1 MNKQMHRLVFDRR
14 RGMRVP
20 AAEHVRGVGKA
31 AGGQTRAV
39 AAACAAVAVT
49 LLAQEDAQAARSLA
63 AAMQNAN
70 AAWANRSNPGA
81 MVPVLS
87 ESRQG
92 ENHGVFSYTKD
103 TSGKRAVVSADTKQ
117 VIINWDSYNL
127 ASGYTLQYV
136 LQDKGSALNKI
147 WDLNPSVIFGSIVSN
162 GEVILENQ
170 NAGFIFGSGAR
181 VETSRFVATALS
193 LSKET
198 FLRGIRNSGGDGELD
213 SYRALGSSADT
224 ATYVDANGQTQLKG
238 IRIERGAEIK
248 ALAGGDVLMAAPA
261 IYNEGRI
268 ETPKGQT
275 ILAAGQKVYL
285 MSTKADQ
292 TQRGLVVAVD
302 AFNPVGDAPE
312 GLNVVEQAESR
323 AYSVDNNGQ
332 IESRVNAIVAEKGS
346 INLVGMAIR
355 QNGLLSATTAVKG
368 ENGEISLVASKT
380 VAVASQYWVG
390 MSPTGDELL
399 TSNEYRPVAAQLGSI
414 EFGAESRTEVMP
426 STDAKETQLDK
437 DIFLRSTIEAKAA
450 DLTVR
455 SGAQIKAP
463 SGNIE
468 LLAAESTL
476 DASGN
481 PTYMLGNNGQLPTQ
495 DSSRLVIEQG
505 AQIDVSGLRDVTL
518 SMSRNQMANRVF
530 KSELADQPLQRD
542 GVLYRQTLQFDA
554 RNPINVANVKGFYE
568 GIQRDARERSTVG
581 GNVSIIG
588 SGAVSVQGASI
599 NVSGGRITYEDGALK
614 TSLLRKGDRIVTLD
628 QAKSGDRYDELYN
641 STSGN
646 GKSVAGFEQGFDA
659 GSLTLSAGQALAMD
673 LSGVRG
679 DVVVGLLQRTGQRTK
694 DEYTRSRTG
703 PALGRPNALTDNPH
717 LYASLRPQGF
727 TLNIG
732 SRFGDKG
739 SEKPHMSQV
748 SVGGDALPGVDLAVN
763 QLKQS
768 GLSTLNL
775 AADAVNLAKEAS
787 LNLGAEGSLTVLAQN
802 ALTMDASVR
811 AAGGAVTLKS
821 ETDTITVG
829 EHANMDVSGE
839 LLDLQGNPTRNGD
852 VLVVNGGKVTV
863 SAGKSLLMAQGSA
876 INVSAG
882 VTRSQTGVVTKG
894 AAGTIDLAINGD
906 VLRTVE
912 VSGLPPTD
920 GAEPRSIQALPQ
932 DGLLALGGR
941 LSGFGFDSGGTLK
954 ISGLRSVTLQNL
966 ADNGQST
973 SADLAL
979 DQRFFEDNGFTSFN
993 LKSVGDIRVK
1003 SGLDFKPMVK
1013 SYVAN
1018 FRAVRGAAGSV
1029 GPVVIQTLGQ
1039 GLRSGVKLDL
1049 SNTGR
1054 PYWTYDKGAVQGQNE
1069 FARIHV
1075 EEGATV
1081 DVGAGGR
1088 IGLTSAGQV
1097 AVAGTLR
1104 AQGGEVAL
1112 AVSGARGAVYGPS
1125 DETTKIGYDPMG
1137 YVADQGIVVAGTG
1150 KIDVSGVVK
1159 TSVLS
1164 GTRLAGDVLGGGRV
1178 TFNGGV
1184 DGAVRGRVIL
1194 ERGSEINVSGKKGE
1208 ITMANGVNAQISRGA
1223 GSVSINTADGF
1234 VAAGTLIANRPDES
1248 VAGGQ
1253 FYASVSREG
1262 KTDEYG
1268 SSLGGIAYPDVTE
1281 RRIDVLAKA
1290 DDITDNLK
1298 QGYGRGV
1305 IGADTLNGSGFD
1317 RVHLRA
1323 DQSIGLTDGASI
1335 QAADRQ
1341 PAMRSVTL
1349 NTRAIEVS
1357 GSGERL
1363 IQASHVALGDVD
1375 LMGLQGGVA
1384 VVETPSASGTTD
1396 LRVNAGLIEVH
1407 GHSAIRGA
1415 QSTTLDATLSASH
1428 QVGSRRDGEIRFV
1441 GRALSGSERN
1451 KLTGKL
1457 NFENDLTMR
1466 AGQVYATTL
1475 SDFKVEGKADQSR
1488 LTIEAP
1494 AQGSAS
1500 QTPLSALAKL
1510 TLQAHDVVVKGVVRQ
1525 PFGAITIRSTEGV
1538 PHLVDGSELSVSG
1551 DGVKVPVGSMVNKTQ
1566 WVYKTDGINAGQAVD
1581 TTNTD
1586 VSILNGQSIDKGI
1599 LVEGKGLKID
1609 SQSNLLAQAG
1619 GDLLTW
1625 EFQAGV
1631 GGSQDALAQPNVY
1644 AVLPGYTYDFAPHDT
1659 EILNSQK
1666 LLGTTWAAGD
1676 QIEVKVDTAVLKAGR
1691 YTLLPARYA
1700 LLPGAVR
1707 VSVGPAGVAGNQVV
1721 TQRDDGSV
1729 VVSGYKTNVGTQ
1741 INGGNDGRLTLILE
1755 SESTFRAK
1763 SDLSVTTVSDFLK
1776 QQAKKMG
1783 ETVMV
1788 NPGDAGR
1795 VSLASTDSS
1804 FDWAANYNLQG
1815 KDGLAGGQFDL
1826 SMDKMVVLSK
1836 DLSLTKDQLD
1846 AGYHVV
1852 DMDALNATGAD
1863 SILLGGTRHGSAR
1876 KASLNEDKASSVIIG
1891 TDLAAKELIVVAS
1904 GDVTVNDGVT
1914 IQAGQSNQLIDKT
1927 LNLTGNGAALMVS
1940 DQVATNITRTGST
1953 AQGDL
1958 NFGRNVTLRGASVQ
1972 MDSANQVTGAA
1983 GVLVEVDTLGVGAKK
1998 VVLGTETARPDALTL
2013 GDSALQRKEL
2023 QVRAYDRIELAA
2035 GKTLGQTG
2043 AGGVPALQKLVLDAP
2058 VIAGEATAVDGQ
2070 TTTIRAQSVA
2080 LRNTSGS
2087 APEASAS
2094 SQATWVVETS
2104 PAIKDATAVGITLG
2118 EGQQR
2123 LAFKQVNLKSTGDVV
2138 MEGEGTLSVQKN
2150 LTIEAAR
2157 VTARS
2162 GANYKLEAEK
2172 GLVHI
2177 QQADAAQARTL
2188 NDVVGSGAKLT
2199 VDALRVIQSGTV
2211 ELASGHIEFNAK
2223 GDGSDLASIV
2233 FDEGSKTSVAGWQ
2246 AEQNGQVVAVAPGGL
2261 ITAKAESGAIEWL
2274 GELDA
2279 HVPDTGKLTQVGVA
2293 AGQVVLSTPA
2303 TDGGLKVGSNASI
2316 KGQAATDALSGSLA
2330 VDAFVLRG
2338 ETDTDNALGMI
2349 ADKLRD
2355 GGVFREVAIRDR
2367 SDDLVLNKNLKA
2379 DRVVLSADAGDLTVA
2394 ANVVIDAAAERGGF
2408 VKLAA
2413 GQDLTVK
2420 SGAVI
2425 RVDSDVQSGANGGDV
2440 LLSSTNGQVRLEAG
2454 STISAKGDDAQDGR
2468 VVVRAKAEKLQD
2480 GGQLQA
2486 TVTAGEY
2493 YAEAVQ
2499 AYDIVAG
2506 DAAFL
2511 QTSKVESTGKITKV
2525 EIVGKD
2531 PKNAKNLIVR
2541 TSTGDGVKIER
2552 KVVKIDPVT
2561 GLKTESVELVS
2572 FGFKDGVKP
2581 TTSDK
2586 SVVATSN
2593 PKAELKFS
2601 TPASVVTTSTIES
2614 DKVMVAAVDV
2624 FEQANT
2630 MVADKAAWMDRLGMS
2645 ASGASK
2651 VDIRAGLELRSKT
2664 DINLTEDWDLSR
2676 SAHAGASPI
2685 FLTLR
2690 AQNDI
2695 HVNGWL
2701 SDGFNGVK
2709 RSETATPTSLKG
2721 EGSSF
2726 RLVAGADLLAADV
2739 MQTTALQAGSLT
2751 IAGGKG
2757 IRTTSGS
2764 IELGASDNITL
2775 QPGKNDAEAQAVVYV
2790 AGLADADSPRGTA
2803 WQQFT
2808 HHGGR
2813 LELDAGGSVIAP
2825 AALQGFGNWFLHT
2838 GSGNSDLAW
2847 ASSFDAFRQGVGSM
2861 GGGNVRVEAGQDIVN
2876 LGVVAPTSGVATKAN
2891 GVVTQTVAN
2900 GGDILVRAGRD
2911 IKGGMMFLGKGRG
2924 VLEAGNS
2931 VTLGDARKGAKTES
2945 DAVAPVLGLMD
2956 GQWRVQ
2962 ARDDVKIGYIYNPT
2976 ALNGT
2981 SKATKDARVSS
2992 EKSGSFVSYSDQSAV
3007 ALSSA
3012 GSDVTLLSDNWRRS
3026 GADGLL
3032 DLHSLVANG
3041 DQLKSSSADSPALKL
3056 LPATLEASAFG
3067 GDVVW
3072 EGSPSALILVPSS
3085 QGSLKLYARDD
3096 VKLQRLELRMLDQA
3110 ASGDMSSA
3118 LKDKSVDWV
3127 KAVSTSPGGLAYVP
3141 SGLHANDLQGSSVVA
3156 GRDVLFESDSALNL
3170 AEALRLQAG
3179 RDINSPEVIVVHND
3193 AADVS
3198 RIDAGRNLIGV
3209 FKDSHVTAT
3218 ESKSRG
3224 RIVLIGSGE
3233 LRVSAGQSLD
3243 LRNAAG
3249 IEATG
3254 PDAKL
3259 VVSAGTAAKVDV
3271 NGLVG
3276 AFFDK
3281 DEQARQDLVAYVQS
3295 VLHVKGINY
3304 EQALAYYREMTPE
3317 HQLDFAKHQLVLPA
3331 FAREYV
3337 QPSAQTDQ
3345 VWSVV
3350 AQSRGVSASNQSGPD
3365 YQAYLDA
3372 QAQLI
3377 SYVKT
3382 NAGQAL
3388 GADLTFDRALSLY
3401 QAMSPAKRAEFVDK
3415 RASVPVDMAMAFL
3428 AVDPKLSYTQA
3439 WADLVAKQPLGR
3451 QVAVDDYSSEL
3462 FQRFV
3467 QDVVLKEVQRV
3478 GSVATAVADS
3488 SNDTFN
3494 ARRKDVRQAIWAQI
3508 DHMST
3513 LAGVST
3519 GFDFSGDLN
3528 LAWSKVHTLGRSG
3541 IGKGGIDL
3549 WAPGGAVQV
3558 GPETATEADKK
3569 QSGFRGIAT
3578 YGGGDVRSYSAG
3590 DFQVASQKVHIVG
3603 SGDMVLYSSR
3613 ANIDSGRGSNTSVTL
3628 PPKNA
3633 KPDGYGG
3640 YTWEVG
3646 ETTVGSGMAIFVDK
3660 SGRREGKISL
3670 LAPNGEVRALDA
3682 YVDAPTVDLAGPVL
3696 GADNFKGGVAGS
3708 TPPPAISLNLS
3719 INTGTGAETAA
3730 GQSQVAAADK
3740 AKNKRDR
3747 SSLITVDVLGM
3758 GELDAPA
3765 AGEATGSTSAASKP
3779 NNQDCDASKG
3789 NRCTK

>member
-92 ENHGVFSYTKD
+92 ENHGVFSYTQD

-117 VIINWDSYNL
+117 VVINWDSYNL

-193 LSKET
+193 LTKET
-198 FLRGIRNSGGDGELD
+198 FLRGIRNLAGDGVLD
-213 SYRALGSSADT
+213 GYRALGSSADT

-285 MSTKADQ
+285 MSTKVDQ

-302 AFNPVGDAPE
+302 AFTPAGDAPE

-368 ENGEISLVASKT
+368 ENGEISLIASKT
-380 VAVASQYWVG
+380 AAMASQYWVG

-414 EFGAESRTEVMP
+414 EFGTESRTEVMP

-455 SGAQIKAP
+455 SGAQIKAS

-505 AQIDVSGLRDVTL
+505 AQIDASGLRDVTL
-518 SMSRNQMANRVF
+518 SMSRNQIANRVF

-568 GIQRDARERSTVG
+568 GIQRDAREWSTVG

-628 QAKSGDRYDELYN
+628 QAKPGDRYDELYN
-641 STSGN
+641 SDSGN

-659 GSLTLSAGQALAMD
+659 GSLILSAGQTLAMD
-673 LSGVRG
+673 LSGVKG
-679 DVVVGLLQRTGQRTK
+679 DVVVGVLQRTGQRTK

-727 TLNIG
+727 TLNVG

-768 GLSTLNL
+768 GLATLNL

-787 LNLGAEGSLTVLAQN
+787 LNLGAEGGLTVLAQN

-839 LLDLQGNPTRNGD
+839 LLDQQGNPARNRD

-863 SAGKSLLMAQGSA
+863 SAGKSLLMAQGSS

-912 VSGLPPTD
+912 VVALPPTE
-920 GAEPRSIQALPQ
+920 GAAERSIQALPQ

-954 ISGLRSVTLQNL
+954 IGGLRTITLQNL
-966 ADNGQST
+966 ADNGQSA
-973 SADLAL
+973 SADLTL

-1104 AQGGEVAL
+1104 AQGGDVAL
-1112 AVSGARGAVYGPS
+1112 AVSGSRGAVYGPS
-1125 DETTKIGYDPMG
+1125 DEATKIGYDPMG
-1137 YVADQGIVVAGTG
+1137 YVADQGIVVTGSG
-1150 KIDVSGVVK
+1150 KIDVSGVAK

-1178 TFNGGV
+1178 SFNGGR
-1184 DGAVRGRVIL
+1184 DDAVRGRVIL

-1208 ITMANGVNAQISRGA
+1208 ITMANGVNTQISRGA

-1234 VAAGTLIANRPDES
+1234 VAAGTLVANRPDES

-1268 SSLGGIAYPDVTE
+1268 SSLGGIAYPDVAE

-1305 IGADTLNGSGFD
+1305 VGADTLNGSGFD

-1323 DQSIGLTDGASI
+1323 DQAIGLTDGASI

-1357 GSGERL
+1357 GSGQRL
-1363 IQASHVALGDVD
+1363 VQASHVALGDVD
-1375 LMGLQGGVA
+1375 LKGLQGGNA
-1384 VVETPSASGTTD
+1384 VVETASASGAID

-1441 GRALSGSERN
+1441 GRALSSGEQN

-1457 NFENDLTMR
+1457 NFENDLTLR

-1475 SDFKVEGKADQSR
+1475 SEFKVEGKADQSS
-1488 LTIEAP
+1488 LSIEAP
-1494 AQGSAS
+1494 ARGSTS

-1551 DGVKVPVGSMVNKTQ
+1551 DGMKVPVGSMVNKTQ
-1566 WVYKTDGINAGQAVD
+1566 WVYKTDGIAAGQAVD
-1581 TTNTD
+1581 TSVQT

-1625 EFQAGV
+1625 EFQSGV

-1666 LLGTTWAAGD
+1666 LLGTAWAAGD
-1676 QIEVKVDTAVLKAGR
+1676 QIEVKVDTGVLKAGR

-1707 VSVGPAGVAGNQVV
+1707 VSVGPAGAAGNQVV

-1729 VVSGYKTNVGTQ
+1729 VVSGYKTHAGTQ
-1741 INGGNDGRLTLILE
+1741 INGGNDARLTLILE
-1755 SESTFRAK
+1755 SEATFRAK
-1763 SDLSVTTVSDFLK
+1763 SDLSVTTVSDLLK
-1776 QQAKKMG
+1776 QQAKKLG
-1783 ETVMV
+1783 DAVVV

-1795 VSLASTDSS
+1795 VSLASTDAS

-1836 DLSLTKDQLD
+1836 DLSLTKDQID

-1852 DMDALNATGAD
+1852 DMDALNATGAE
-1863 SILLGGTRHGSAR
+1863 SILLGGTREGSAR
-1876 KASLNEDKASSVIIG
+1876 SASLKEDKASSVIVG
-1891 TDLAAKELIVVAS
+1891 SNLSAKELIVVAS

-1914 IQAGQSNQLIDKT
+1914 IQAGLSSQPIAKT
-1927 LNLTGNGAALMVS
+1927 LTLTGNGAALMVS
-1940 DQVATNITRTGST
+1940 DQAATNITRTGST
-1953 AQGDL
+1953 GQGDL

-1983 GVLVEVDTLGVGAKK
+1983 GVLVEADTLGVGAKK
-1998 VVLGTETARPDALTL
+1998 VVLGTESARPDALTL

-2199 VDALRVIQSGTV
+2199 VDALRVIQSGAV

-2246 AEQNGQVVAVAPGGL
+2246 SKQNGQVVAVAPGGL
-2261 ITAKAESGAIEWL
+2261 IKAKAESGAIEWL
-2274 GELDA
+2274 GELDV
-2279 HVPDTGKLTQVGVA
+2279 HVPDTGMVTQVGVA

-2303 TDGGLKVGSNASI
+2303 TDGGLRVGSNASI

-2330 VDAFVLRG
+2330 VDAFKLRG

-2440 LLSSTNGQVRLEAG
+2440 LLSSTNGHVRLEAG

-2499 AYDIVAG
+2499 FYDVA
-2506 DAAFL
+2506 
-2511 QTSKVESTGKITKV
+2511 ES
-2525 EIVGKD
+2525 
-2531 PKNAKNLIVR
+2531 NAVLVR
-2541 TSTGDGVKIER
+2541 ANKLMV
-2552 KVVKIDPVT
+2552 
-2561 GLKTESVELVS
+2561 
-2572 FGFKDGVKP
+2572 
-2581 TTSDK
+2581 
-2586 SVVATSN
+2586 
-2593 PKAELKFS
+2593 
-2601 TPASVVTTSTIES
+2601 ASV
-2614 DKVMVAAVDV
+2614 DV
-2624 FEQANT
+2624 LDRANK
-2630 MVADKAAWMDRLGMS
+2630 MLDGKASLMDRLGMS
-2645 ASGASK
+2645 ASGANK
-2651 VDIRAGLELRSKT
+2651 VDIRAGVEVRSKS
-2664 DINLTEDWDLSR
+2664 DINLTEDWDLSLSGR
-2676 SAHAGASPI
+2676 AGGAPI

-2701 SDGFNGVK
+2701 SDGFTGVK
-2709 RSETATPTSLKG
+2709 RSETATPTALKG

-2739 MQTTALQAGSLT
+2739 MQTSAVHAGSLT

-2764 IELGASDNITL
+2764 IELAASDNITL

-2790 AGLADADSPRGTA
+2790 AGLADMASRGGTK

-2931 VTLGDARKGAKTES
+2931 VNLGDARKGATTER

-2962 ARDDVKIGYIYNPT
+2962 GRDQVKIGYIYNPT

-2992 EKSGSFVSYSDQSAV
+2992 EKSGSFVSYTDQSAV

-3012 GSDVTLLSDNWRRS
+3012 GSRVTLQSDNWRRS
-3026 GADGLL
+3026 GSDGLL
-3032 DLHSLVANG
+3032 ALHGLVPNG
-3041 DQLKSSSADSPALKL
+3041 DQLKILSNAPDGLAALKL
-3056 LPATLEASAFG
+3056 LPATVEASAFG

-3072 EGSPSALILVPSS
+3072 EGSPSALVLAPSS
-3085 QGSLKLYARDD
+3085 QGNLKLYARDD
-3096 VKLQRLELRMLDQA
+3096 VRLQNLELRMLDKA
-3110 ASGDMSSA
+3110 DAGEMVSS

-3156 GRDVLFESDSALNL
+3156 GRDVLFESGSALNV
-3170 AEALRLQAG
+3170 AEALALQAG
-3179 RDINSPEVIVVHND
+3179 RDIVTPELVVVHND

-3198 RIDAGRNLIGV
+3198 RIEAGRNLIGV
-3209 FKDSHVTAT
+3209 FDTSLVGAV
-3218 ESKSRG
+3218 SKRLG
-3224 RIVLIGSGE
+3224 RMSLLGSGE
-3233 LRVSAGQSLD
+3233 MRVSAGQSLD

-3304 EQALAYYREMTPE
+3304 EQSLAYYREMTPE

-3528 LAWSKVHTLGRSG
+3528 LAWSKVHTLGRSC

-3558 GPETATEADKK
+3558 GPETATEADKQ

-3603 SGDMVLYSSR
+3603 SGDMVLYSSK

-3628 PPKNA
+3628 PPKSA

-3660 SGRREGKISL
+3660 TGRREGKISL

-3765 AGEATGSTSAASKP
+3765 AGEATGSTRAASKA
-3779 NNQDCDASKG
+3779 NNQDCDASNG

>member
-117 VIINWDSYNL
+117 VVINWDSYNL

-136 LQDKGSALNKI
+136 LQEKGSALNKI

-198 FLRGIRNSGGDGELD
+198 FLRGIRNPAEGGELD
-213 SYRALGSSADT
+213 GYRALGSSADT

-302 AFNPVGDAPE
+302 AFNPVGDAPAPE

-368 ENGEISLVASKT
+368 ENGEISLVASKS
-380 VAVASQYWVG
+380 VVRGLQYWVG
-390 MSPTGDELL
+390 MSPTGDELPA
-399 TSNEYRPVAAQLGSI
+399 SNEYRPVAAQLGSI

-437 DIFLRSTIEAKAA
+437 DIFLRSTIQAKAA

-468 LLAAESTL
+468 LLAAESTR
-476 DASGN
+476 DASDS
-481 PTYMLGNNGQLPTQ
+481 PTYMLGNSGQSPTQ

-505 AQIDVSGLRDVTL
+505 AQIDASGLRNVTL

-554 RNPINVANVKGFYE
+554 RNPINAANVKGFYE
-568 GIQRDARERSTVG
+568 GIQRDAREWSTVG

-588 SGAVSVQGASI
+588 SGSVSVQGASI

-628 QAKSGDRYDELYN
+628 QAKPGDRYDELYN
-641 STSGN
+641 SASGN
-646 GKSVAGFEQGFDA
+646 GKSVAGFAQGFDA

-679 DVVVGLLQRTGQRTK
+679 DVVVGLMQRTGQRTK
-694 DEYTRSRTG
+694 DEYTRSRMG

-732 SRFGDKG
+732 SRFGEKG
-739 SEKPHMSQV
+739 SEKPHLSQV

-768 GLSTLNL
+768 GLATLNL
-775 AADAVNLAKEAS
+775 AADAVNLAKDAS

-811 AAGGAVTLKS
+811 AAGGTVTLKS

-894 AAGTIDLAINGD
+894 TAGTIDLAINGD
-906 VLRTVE
+906 VSRTVE
-912 VSGLPPTD
+912 VSALPPTE
-920 GAEPRSIQALPQ
+920 GAAQRSVQALPQ

-941 LSGFGFDSGGTLK
+941 LSGFGFESGGTLK

-973 SADLAL
+973 RADLAL

-1003 SGLDFKPMVK
+1003 SGMDFKPMVK

-1075 EEGATV
+1075 EAGAVV

-1112 AVSGARGAVYGPS
+1112 AVSGARGAVHGPS
-1125 DETTKIGYDPMG
+1125 DEATKIGYDPMG

-1150 KIDVSGVVK
+1150 RIDVSGVVK

-1178 TFNGGV
+1178 IFNGGV

-1194 ERGSEINVSGKKGE
+1194 ESGSEINVSGKKGE

-1223 GSVSINTADGF
+1223 GSVSINTSDGF
-1234 VAAGTLIANRPDES
+1234 VAAGTLVANRPDES

-1262 KTDEYG
+1262 KTDEFG
-1268 SSLGGIAYPDVTE
+1268 SSLGGIAYPDVAE

-1323 DQSIGLTDGASI
+1323 DQAIGLTDGASI

-1363 IQASHVALGDVD
+1363 VQASHVALGDVD
-1375 LMGLQGGVA
+1375 LMGLQGGVD

-1666 LLGTTWAAGD
+1666 LLGTAWAAGD

-1729 VVSGYKTNVGTQ
+1729 VVSGYKTNAGTQ

-1776 QQAKKMG
+1776 QQAKKLG
-1783 ETVMV
+1783 ETVLV

-1876 KASLNEDKASSVIIG
+1876 NASLNEAKASSVIIG

-1914 IQAGQSNQLIDKT
+1914 IQAGRSNQPIDKT

-1940 DQVATNITRTGST
+1940 DQAATNITRTGST
-1953 AQGDL
+1953 RQGDL

-1983 GVLVEVDTLGVGAKK
+1983 GVLVEADTLGVGANK

-2035 GKTLGQTG
+2035 GKTLGQTS
-2043 AGGVPALQKLVLDAP
+2043 AGGAPALQKLVLDAP
-2058 VIAGEATAVDGQ
+2058 VIAGEASAVDGQ
-2070 TTTIRAQSVA
+2070 TTTIRAQSLA
-2080 LRNTSGS
+2080 LRNTSQR

-2094 SQATWVVETS
+2094 SEATWVVETS

-2138 MEGEGTLSVQKN
+2138 MAGEGTLSVQKN

-2223 GDGSDLASIV
+2223 GDGSDLASVV

-2246 AEQNGQVVAVAPGGL
+2246 SKQNGQVGAVAPGGL
-2261 ITAKAESGAIEWL
+2261 IKAKAESGAIEWL
-2274 GELDA
+2274 GELDV

-2330 VDAFVLRG
+2330 VDAFKLRG

-2394 ANVVIDAAAERGGF
+2394 ANVVIDATAERGGF

-2413 GQDLTVK
+2413 GKDLTLK

-2425 RVDSDVQSGANGGDV
+2425 QADSDAQSGANGGDV
-2440 LLSSTNGQVRLEAG
+2440 LLSSTNGRVRLESG

-2468 VVVRAKAEKLQD
+2468 VVVRAKAENLQED
-2480 GGQLQA
+2480 GLLQA
-2486 TVTAGEY
+2486 KVTAGEY

-2499 AYDIVAG
+2499 AYEVA
-2506 DAAFL
+2506 
-2511 QTSKVESTGKITKV
+2511 ES
-2525 EIVGKD
+2525 
-2531 PKNAKNLIVR
+2531 NAVLVR
-2541 TSTGDGVKIER
+2541 ANKLMV
-2552 KVVKIDPVT
+2552 
-2561 GLKTESVELVS
+2561 
-2572 FGFKDGVKP
+2572 
-2581 TTSDK
+2581 
-2586 SVVATSN
+2586 
-2593 PKAELKFS
+2593 
-2601 TPASVVTTSTIES
+2601 ASV
-2614 DKVMVAAVDV
+2614 DV
-2624 FEQANT
+2624 LDRANK
-2630 MVADKAAWMDRLGMS
+2630 MLAGKSSLMDRLGMS
-2645 ASGASK
+2645 ASGANK
-2651 VDIRAGLELRSKT
+2651 VDIRAGVEVRSKSN
-2664 DINLTEDWDLSR
+2664 INLTEDWDLSLSGR
-2676 SAHAGASPI
+2676 AGGAPI
-2685 FLTLR
+2685 SLTLR

-2695 HVNGWL
+2695 NVNGWL
-2701 SDGFNGVK
+2701 SDGFTGVK
-2709 RSETATPTSLKG
+2709 RSETAVPTALKG

-2739 MQTTALQAGSLT
+2739 MQTSAVHAGSLT
-2751 IAGGKG
+2751 IAAGKG

-2764 IELGASDNITL
+2764 IELSASKDIILKKTDN
-2775 QPGKNDAEAQAVVYV
+2775 NDKEAQAVVYV
-2790 AGLADADSPRGTA
+2790 AGLPDKASKPGTA

-2813 LELDAGGSVIAP
+2813 LELDAGGSVMAP

-2891 GVVTQTVAN
+2891 GVATQTVAN
-2900 GGDILVRAGRD
+2900 GGDIQVRAGRD

-2931 VTLGDARKGAKTES
+2931 VTLGDARNGAKTER
-2945 DAVAPVLGLMD
+2945 DVVAPVLGLMD

-2962 ARDDVKIGYIYNPT
+2962 ARDEVKISNVYNPT

-2981 SKATKDARVSS
+2981 SKATKDARVSI
-2992 EKSGSFVSYSDQSAV
+2992 EKSGSFVSYTDQSAV

-3012 GSDVTLLSDNWRRS
+3012 GSSVTLLSDNWRRS
-3026 GADGLL
+3026 GLDGLL
-3032 DLHSLVANG
+3032 ALHGLVSNG
-3041 DQLKSSSADSPALKL
+3041 DQLKILSTSSDGLAALKL
-3056 LPATLEASAFG
+3056 LPATVEASAFG
-3067 GDVVW
+3067 GDMVW
-3072 EGSPSALILVPSS
+3072 EGSPSALVLAPSS

-3096 VKLQRLELRMLDQA
+3096 VRLQNLELRMLDKA
-3110 ASGDMSSA
+3110 DAGEMVSS

-3127 KAVSTSPGGLAYVP
+3127 KAVTTSPGGLAYVP
-3141 SGLHANDLQGSSVVA
+3141 SGLHANDLDVSSVVA
-3156 GRDVLFESDSALNL
+3156 GRDVLFGSDSALNL
-3170 AEALRLQAG
+3170 AEALTLQAG
-3179 RDINSPEVIVVHND
+3179 RDIDSPEIIVVHND
-3193 AADVS
+3193 AVDLS
-3198 RIDAGRNLIGV
+3198 RIEAGRNLIGV
-3209 FKDSHVTAT
+3209 FKDSHVTVET
-3218 ESKSRG
+3218 GKSRG
-3224 RIVLIGSGE
+3224 RMALIGSGE

-3259 VVSAGTAAKVDV
+3259 VVSAGTAAQVDV
-3271 NGLVG
+3271 NGLVS

-3295 VLHVKGINY
+3295 VLQVKGINY

-3317 HQLDFAKHQLVLPA
+3317 HQLGFAKHQLVLPA

-3415 RASVPVDMAMAFL
+3415 RASVPVDMVMAFL

-3439 WADLVAKQPLGR
+3439 WADLVAKQPLSR
-3451 QVAVDDYSSEL
+3451 RVAVDDYSSEL

-3494 ARRKDVRQAIWAQI
+3494 ARRKDVRQAIWTQI
-3508 DHMST
+3508 DRMST

-3528 LAWSKVHTLGRSG
+3528 LAWSKVHTLGSSG

-3696 GADNFKGGVAGS
+3696 GADNFKGAVAGS
-3708 TPPPAISLNLS
+3708 APPPAISLNLS

-3730 GQSQVAAADK
+3730 GQSQVAAAEK

-3765 AGEATGSTSAASKP
+3765 AGEPTGSTSTGSKASAP
-3779 NNQDCDASKG
+3779 DCDVSKG
-3789 NRCTK
+3789 NRCAK